1 MSNDAKQ
8 TISAPDTEVAVAN
21 GIAPV
26 ANTETGR
33 ATNEPADTETGRAT
47 NHAADAE
54 TLVHSPFC
62 GSLRSKKYFLLDRLA
77 SSADDYL
84 DAANHVWC
92 CETQEVIGPDNRRVD
107 PNACGPGRACYSS
120 AVKGV

>member
-8 TISAPDTEVAVAN
+8 TITAPVVEVAAAN
-21 GIAPV
+21 GMASV
-26 ANTETGR
+26 AEVEAVR
-33 ATNEPADTETGRAT
+33 VTNEGVPAP
-47 NHAADAE
+47 
-54 TLVHSPFC
+54 TLVQSPFC
-62 GSLRSKKYFLLDRLA
+62 GSLRSKKFFLLDRLA
-77 SSADDYL
+77 SSAEDYV
-84 DAANHVWC
+84 DAANHIWC